1 MKLRLS
7 ILLLAAALAASP
19 AAGQTIKSLGYNTT
33 NGQVV
38 YSGTN
43 TLTFTNPLAF
53 GDTTNTASI
62 RTNLGLGATN
72 YPVFRGLEITDGD
85 TLYINPYNINADTF
99 GLVLNFEER
108 NFSQD
113 GATVFEW
120 NTNSFT
126 VTPNATLN
134 GVDNLAPSQTADSG
148 SSLMTR
154 DLVDAAYTRTF
165 NKYAVYESYNFTTS
179 MLTTIGGSASP
190 SITTGGADTPA
201 WSYRP
206 NNTSDGA
213 NNYQALLG
221 PYATLSTGARS
232 AKNWSKKT
240 TLAARIMHIAS
251 GGTSRYYYGPVASSW
266 AGGDL
271 AVKGIGFE
279 IVANSIFAVCHNGT
293 TKTTSAS
300 GVALTNQH
308 LYNIVSESDGTG
320 NVRWWVNGAEQT
332 ALINGPSGV
341 SASSAYGFV
350 TEAVNPTPASAT
362 FIIVQGLQLISEL

>member
-43 TLTFTNPLAF
+43 TLTFINPLAF

-108 NFSQD
+108 NFAQD

-120 NTNSFT
+120 STDSFT

-134 GVDNLAPSQTADSG
+134 GVNNTAPSQTADSG
-148 SSLMTR
+148 ASLMTR

-240 TLAARIMHIAS
+240 TLAARIMHISS

>member
-190 SITTGGADTPA
+190 IITTGGADTPA
-201 WSYRP
+201 WVYRP
-206 NNTSDGA
+206 NSTSDGA

-221 PYATLSTGARS
+221 PYATLSTGVRS
-232 AKNWSKKT
+232 QKNWSKKT
-240 TLAARIMHIAS
+240 TLAFRIMHISS

-332 ALINGPSGV
+332 ALTNGPSGV

-362 FIIVQGLQLISEL
+362 FIVVQGLQLISEL

>member
-43 TLTFTNPLAF
+43 TLTFINPLAF

-108 NFSQD
+108 NFAQD

-120 NTNSFT
+120 STDSFT

-134 GVDNLAPSQTADSG
+134 GVNNTAPSQTADSG
-148 SSLMTR
+148 ASLMTR